1 MRKHVKKLL
10 AAATVMMISASML
23 AGCGKNSTETNAPSA
38 DTAAEEISG
47 GTTETKSDAAST
59 EPVTLT
65 FWRAG
70 TDVETQTYWEE
81 MIKRFEEKNPGVTVE
96 LSNLPWGDEI
106 ETKLNAAY
114 ASGTAPDVLQ
124 YSANSI
130 PQRASVGQYAPLD
143 DFVATWDGK
152 DDLFK
157 SVLDSGK
164 YEGKIYGLG
173 MRPDARMFVWRK
185 DMFEAAGLDP
195 NTPPKTWEEVK
206 EFADKL
212 TIKKN
217 GTTVQ
222 GGYSISIANGFQDF
236 QIYLTQNGGDFIDVD
251 TMKLTYDSPE
261 AIEALDFLNSL
272 VQDGDV
278 IPSDQFQ
285 SGTDAFVSGK
295 AAMAYKNPSDVQGMI
310 AADPT
315 LADKIGMSAPLSRKK
330 QSTFAGMGYMFMSQ
344 DSKNKEMALKFID
357 MAMGA
362 DEMKVRAEQINIP
375 PVRESLKTAYI
386 QEKPEMNQA
395 IMDSIQV
402 GKGAYPV
409 VFSNELNNKVS
420 NAIEQVYY
428 GKKSSKDALTE
439 SVTEFQKEIDAMK

>member
-1 MRKHVKKLL
+1 MRKHIKNL
-10 AAATVMMISASML
+10 AAAAMVMMVSASML
-23 AGCGKNSTETNAPSA
+23 AGCGGTGTKTQAPAAGS
-38 DTAAEEISG
+38 TAAGASG
-47 GTTETKSDAAST
+47 DTTPAQSS
-59 EPVTLT
+59 EPMTLT

-143 DFVATWDGK
+143 DFVAEWDGK
-152 DDLFK
+152 EDLFK

-185 DMFEAAGLDP
+185 DMFQAAGLDP

-212 TIKKN
+212 TVKKN

-222 GGYSISIANGFQDF
+222 GGYSMSIANGFQDF
-236 QIYLTQNGGDFIDVD
+236 QIYLTQNGGDCIDVN

-285 SGTDAFVSGK
+285 SGTDAFVGGK
-295 AAMAYKNPSDVQGMI
+295 AAMAYKNPSDIQGMI
-310 AADPT
+310 AADPS

-344 DSKNKEMALKFID
+344 DSKNKDMALKFIE
-357 MAMGA
+357 MAMSA
-362 DEMKVRAEQINIP
+362 DEMKLRADQINIP
-375 PVRESLKTAYI
+375 PVRESLKEEYI
-386 QEKPEMNQA
+386 KEKPEMNQA

-420 NAIEQVYY
+420 SAIEQVYY
-428 GKKSSKDALTE
+428 GKKTAKDALTE

>member
-1 MRKHVKKLL
+1 MRKHSKNL
-10 AAATVMMISASML
+10 AAAAMVMMVSASML
-23 AGCGKNSTETNAPSA
+23 AGCGGTGTKTRAPAAGSTAAGASA
-38 DTAAEEISG
+38 DTTPARSSAP
-47 GTTETKSDAAST
+47 T
-59 EPVTLT
+59 TLT

-143 DFVATWDGK
+143 DFVAGWDGK
-152 DDLFK
+152 EDLFK

-164 YEGKIYGLG
+164 YEGKIYGIG

-185 DMFEAAGLDP
+185 DMFQAAGLDP

-212 TIKKN
+212 TVKKN

-222 GGYSISIANGFQDF
+222 GGYSMSIANGFQDF
-236 QIYLTQNGGDFIDVD
+236 QIYLTQNGGDFIDVN

-261 AIEALDFLNSL
+261 AVEALDFLNSL
-272 VQDGDV
+272 VQGGDV

-285 SGTDAFVSGK
+285 SGTDAFVGGK
-295 AAMAYKNPSDVQGMI
+295 AAMAYKNPSDIQGMI
-310 AADPT
+310 AADPS
-315 LADKIGMSAPLSRKK
+315 LADKIGMSAPLGRNK
-330 QSTFAGMGYMFMSQ
+330 QSTFAGMGYLFMSQ
-344 DSKNKEMALKFID
+344 DSKNKDMALKFIE
-357 MAMGA
+357 MALSA
-362 DEMKVRAEQINIP
+362 DEMKIRADQNNVP
-375 PVRESLKTAYI
+375 PVRESLKEEYI
-386 QEKPEMNQA
+386 KEKPEMNQA

-420 NAIEQVYY
+420 SAIEQVYY
-428 GKKSSKDALTE
+428 GKKTAKDALTG